1 MPSELITLSCDTSGP
16 HCAVALLSNN
26 SLLASRALDVN
37 RGQAEHLAPMVQEIL
52 AQHNMRV
59 QDIDRI
65 GVGVGPGNYTGIRIA
80 VSFARGLAL
89 SLSCPAVG
97 VNSFE
102 ATYRGHSEERLVIVP
117 ALRDDVYVQRHPN
130 PQQPPEIVPRASLNL
145 QNELVIERL
154 PPQALVEQIGK
165 IAALAP
171 TDDITPPAPLY
182 VMPVNAA
189 PAREQ
194 GPRILA

>member
-102 ATYRGHSEERLVIVP
+102 ATYWGQGGASCHRA

-154 PPQALVEQIGK
+154 PLQALVEQIGK
-165 IAALAP
+165 IAAH
-171 TDDITPPAPLY
+171 
-182 VMPVNAA
+182 
-189 PAREQ
+189 R
-194 GPRILA
+194 R